1 MQLLSLNCFKNRY
14 SSLSFTD
21 ITYANN
27 KRVHRKKK
35 KSNNNNK
42 IGGRLRTSESPW
54 CRPCRGL
61 PFSIINDI
69 RLVSLQWHHLLKIK
83 LTSFLIFIMISGLAS
98 SFSMNL
104 FERESDGRLIFSPDG
119 KQSEQQNS
127 ETAECLKSSSS
138 RDKLSIF
145 HLRSLARQMSKFK

>member
-14 SSLSFTD
+14 SSHSFTD

-27 KRVHRKKK
+27 KRVNREKKK
-35 KSNNNNK
+35 KNSNK

-69 RLVSLQWHHLLKIK
+69 RLVSLQWHHFLKIK
-83 LTSFLIFIMISGLAS
+83 LTSFLIFTVISGWAS

-104 FERESDGRLIFSPDG
+104 FEREPDGRLIFSPDG
-119 KQSEQQNS
+119 KTE
-127 ETAECLKSSSS
+127 
-138 RDKLSIF
+138 
-145 HLRSLARQMSKFK
+145 